1 MKKVRLGNHT
11 LEIYDS
17 IEELPMIRFHKY
29 NKMLLVDAG
38 IGSDLSDVD
47 RHIEKAIRYSRSKTP
62 ELAAVELDNMRQ
74 NIYFIQSN
82 LNPKHLAFAALI
94 KSIDGKPCHDLS
106 EEGLRKVVQSLEHAT
121 IKEVMTEFDSV
132 KKKIDEELQMYFP
145 QTFDDAELKEYFDKL
160 KRRTM
165 LMLDSIINGETDKN
179 KSDIEK
185 LTDELMIYSK
195 PYIFSGT
202 DNMEINYD
210 KQFERMCLNI
220 SQNLNV
226 NPKNFTVLE
235 YYNSYEYIKELI
247 KERKKSIKAK

>member
-1 MKKVRLGNHT
+1 
-11 LEIYDS
+11 
-17 IEELPMIRFHKY
+17 
-29 NKMLLVDAG
+29 
-38 IGSDLSDVD
+38 
-47 RHIEKAIRYSRSKTP
+47 
-62 ELAAVELDNMRQ
+62 
-74 NIYFIQSN
+74 
-82 LNPKHLAFAALI
+82 
-94 KSIDGKPCHDLS
+94 
-106 EEGLRKVVQSLEHAT
+106 
-121 IKEVMTEFDSV
+121 
-132 KKKIDEELQMYFP
+132 MYFP

>member
-1 MKKVRLGNHT
+1 MKKVKLGGHT

-82 LNPKHLAFAALI
+82 LSPKHLAFAALI
-94 KSIDGKPCHDLS
+94 KSIDGKQCHDLS

-132 KKKIDEELQMYFP
+132 KKKNRRRVTNVFP
-145 QTFDDAELKEYFDKL
+145 A
-160 KRRTM
+160 
-165 LMLDSIINGETDKN
+165 
-179 KSDIEK
+179 
-185 LTDELMIYSK
+185 
-195 PYIFSGT
+195 
-202 DNMEINYD
+202 
-210 KQFERMCLNI
+210 
-220 SQNLNV
+220 NL
-226 NPKNFTVLE
+226 
-235 YYNSYEYIKELI
+235 
-247 KERKKSIKAK
+247 

>member
-1 MKKVRLGNHT
+1 
-11 LEIYDS
+11 
-17 IEELPMIRFHKY
+17 MIR
-29 NKMLLVDAG
+29 
-38 IGSDLSDVD
+38 S
-47 RHIEKAIRYSRSKTP
+47 
-62 ELAAVELDNMRQ
+62 
-74 NIYFIQSN
+74 
-82 LNPKHLAFAALI
+82 
-94 KSIDGKPCHDLS
+94 
-106 EEGLRKVVQSLEHAT
+106 
-121 IKEVMTEFDSV
+121 

-195 PYIFSGT
+195 PYIFSGA